1 MTQKYSLWASFFM
14 DKTTKKVSPN
24 RVKKQELVAELST
37 KVAKSKAMVFT
48 NYTGLT
54 HKQLETFKREIKK
67 ADAEFVVAKNTL
79 LKRTLTD
86 ANLETGDAKNFDL
99 PTGAMFL
106 YGDVVTPLK
115 ALAQMVKDF
124 EKPQIKFGLLEGRL
138 MTDKEVLKLSTLPSR
153 EQLLAQLMGM
163 MKSPVQGLHRAL
175 SWNLQKFV
183 MTLSAVQKQKA

>member
-1 MTQKYSLWASFFM
+1 MT
-14 DKTTKKVSPN
+14 KVSAN
-24 RVKKQELVAELST
+24 RIKKQELVAELSE

-67 ADAEFVVAKNTL
+67 ADAEFLVAKNTL
-79 LKRTLTD
+79 LKRTLSD
-86 ANLETGDAKNFDL
+86 ANFETGDAKNFDL

-106 YGDVVTPLK
+106 YGDVVEPLK
-115 ALAQMVKDF
+115 ALAKMVKDL

-138 MTDKEVLKLSTLPSR
+138 MTDKEVMKLSALPSR
-153 EQLLAQLMGM
+153 EVLLAQLAGM
-163 MKSPVQGLHRAL
+163 MKSPIQGLHRSF

-183 MTLSAVQKQKA
+183 MTLSAIEKQKAQG